1 MDIIKVFKAVRLA
14 AFNVVLNLFPVNKK
28 KIVFD
33 SFIGQGYKGNP
44 KYIAEEILKQNLDY
58 DLVWLLTD
66 MSSQLPEGIRGVQY
80 ASVKSFIE
88 LATAGLWIFDCRGVF
103 HPKKKNNQ
111 LYIHTGHSPFG
122 VKRSEQAAEDTLD
135 PDYIKQAKED
145 GRITNAIISD
155 GYDQTNQFKTAFWL
169 NKNAEILKIGLPRND
184 YLINNKDNTS
194 LRNKLRKQF
203 GIDDSDILVMYEPTF
218 RDDYSLDGYRID
230 FTAVKN
236 AFEELT
242 GKKCFIGIR
251 LHPVVKA
258 QSLDIKF
265 GDTVLNLTD
274 YQDIQE
280 LSIAGDVVISD
291 YSTTVFDFVLLHKP
305 VFICALDLKH
315 YEETRGL
322 NKEFYEYPFPVST
335 TNEELINDIEAF
347 DSNEYEKQVE
357 EYFKMRPIYDKGTAS
372 KKTVEWIKNNI

>member
-1 MDIIKVFKAVRLA
+1 
-14 AFNVVLNLFPVNKK
+14 
-28 KIVFD
+28 
-33 SFIGQGYKGNP
+33 
-44 KYIAEEILKQNLDY
+44 
-58 DLVWLLTD
+58 
-66 MSSQLPEGIRGVQY
+66 
-80 ASVKSFIE
+80 
-88 LATAGLWIFDCRGVF
+88 
-103 HPKKKNNQ
+103 
-111 LYIHTGHSPFG
+111 
-122 VKRSEQAAEDTLD
+122 
-135 PDYIKQAKED
+135 
-145 GRITNAIISD
+145 
-155 GYDQTNQFKTAFWL
+155 
-169 NKNAEILKIGLPRND
+169 
-184 YLINNKDNTS
+184 
-194 LRNKLRKQF
+194 
-203 GIDDSDILVMYEPTF
+203 MYEPTF